1 MITDKGKNASQEK
14 SAQNKK
20 PISFI
25 KPKLAF
31 WQILNMNFG
40 FFGIQ
45 YSFGL
50 QQTNMSPIYSY
61 LGADPDN
68 LPFLWLAGPMTG
80 LLVQPIVGAMSDKTI
95 SRWGRRTPYFLI
107 GAVFCSICLFAMPFS
122 SALWMAAGLLWI
134 LDAANNITMEPYR
147 AFVSDKLPSEQHS
160 IGFLTQSFFTGLGI
174 TLANFTPSVLVYLNL
189 IDPNARSSNNITYT
203 TYAAFIIGAA
213 ASITAILYSVFTTKE
228 HPLTESEIADIR
240 SKPQGIGHTFKE
252 IADAIKDMPLTMKQ
266 LALVKLFTWYGM
278 FCYWQYITLCLA
290 RTIFNTADESS
301 QGFSEAQLLT
311 GKVNG
316 TYNIVTFCSAFLLA
330 AIARKAGPKIVHM
343 VSLTLAGIGLFLLPN
358 INDPGLLI
366 LPMIGLGIG
375 WASMMGTPY
384 VMLAGSIP
392 KERTGVYMGIFN
404 MFIVLPM
411 LLQTLTFSTVYRYLL
426 GSDPSNVIRLVGIL
440 LLAAAISV
448 MFVKLN
454 KNESSD
460 EVMAMAG
467 GGH

>member
-1 MITDKGKNASQEK
+1 
-14 SAQNKK
+14 
-20 PISFI
+20 
-25 KPKLAF
+25 
-31 WQILNMNFG
+31 
-40 FFGIQ
+40 
-45 YSFGL
+45 
-50 QQTNMSPIYSY
+50 
-61 LGADPDN
+61 
-68 LPFLWLAGPMTG
+68 
-80 LLVQPIVGAMSDKTI
+80 
-95 SRWGRRTPYFLI
+95 
-107 GAVFCSICLFAMPFS
+107 MPFS

-174 TLANFTPSVLVYLNL
+174 TLANFTPAVLVYLNL
-189 IDPNARSSNNITYT
+189 VDPSARSSNNITHT
-203 TYAAFIIGAA
+203 TYAAFIIGAV
-213 ASITAILYSVFTTKE
+213 ASVTAILYSVFTTKE
-228 HPLTESEIADIR
+228 HPLSEAEIAEIK
-240 SKPQGIGHTFKE
+240 SKPKGMVHTFKE

-301 QGFSEAQLLT
+301 TGFSEAQLLT

-330 AIARKAGPKIVHM
+330 ALARKAGPKIVHM
-343 VSLTLAGIGLFLLPN
+343 VSLILAGAGLFILPS
-358 INDPGLLI
+358 IHDPTLLI

-411 LLQTLTFSTVYRYLL
+411 LLQTLTFSSVYKYLL
-426 GSDPSNVIRLVGIL
+426 NSDPLNVIRLVGVFLIL
-440 LLAAAISV
+440 AAISV

-454 KNESSD
+454 KNDSSD
-460 EVMAMAG
+460 GVMAMAG